1 MAEDSPRFFSGAPG
15 LALFLNAGD
24 PPLPVL
30 RDVISMLDEHRVDC
44 LELAVP
50 FPNSFTDGPVVRSS
64 AKRALA
70 RGVGLAAVLDLL
82 ADVVPSLRHTK
93 IALLAD
99 WSHTVKPAPIGDFVA
114 RIADSAANALLLH
127 GLPPR
132 LRDDYHAAAADKA
145 LPLVTTCYPNSPD
158 DTRQHSAKHA
168 SAYLYLVAHY
178 GRSGNRPA
186 GGFAALAEPI
196 SRLRTETSAP
206 IAVGFGARTRADV
219 IALHDAG
226 ADAVVIGSA
235 AVEHVEDGDPVEN
248 LAGFVRSLHPTDA
261 HHQRKT
267 VVKELT

>member
-1 MAEDSPRFFSGAPG
+1 MAEFFRGAPG

-30 RDVISMLDEHRVDC
+30 RDVIAMLDDLEVDC

-50 FPNSFTDGPVVRSS
+50 FPDSFTDGPVVRRS
-64 AKRALA
+64 ANRALA
-70 RGVGLAAVLDLL
+70 RGVDLPAVLDFL
-82 ADVVPSLRHTK
+82 ADTAPGLKHTK

-114 RIADSAANALLLH
+114 TIADSAADALLLH

-132 LRDDYHAAAADKA
+132 LRDDYHAAAADRA

-158 DTRQHSAKHA
+158 DTRRHSAARA

-178 GRSGNRPA
+178 GRSGARPP
-186 GGFAALAEPI
+186 GGFTALAEPI
-196 SRLRTETSAP
+196 NRLRAETSAP
-206 IAVGFGARTRADV
+206 IAVGFGARTGADV
-219 IALHDAG
+219 AALHDAG

-235 AVEHVEDGDPVEN
+235 AVENVENGDPVEN
-248 LAGFVRSLHPTDA
+248 LAGFVRSLAHPVA
-261 HHQRKT
+261 HHQRKNHER
-267 VVKELT
+267 ELA